1 MASERSIHFP
11 ITQIAPPAS
20 VADRR
25 NKDYRRPDIVMLG
38 SIVAASIQIREE
50 LKLIGDEQNYHAA
63 LLVLKTQG
71 KLIHDLAEEL
81 LIRFD
86 EAAVLNLT
94 PDDSV
99 RRSQKSGMN

>member
-38 SIVAASIQIREE
+38 SIAAASGQIREE

-86 EAAVLNLT
+86 EAA
-94 PDDSV
+94 
-99 RRSQKSGMN
+99 GE